1 MKRLFKSRYWKGH
14 QDGFANGVL
23 AGFEA
28 ANYLTLLQLK
38 RIGSTGDNFEAKWE
52 DVLACFPA
60 ETIEKSQAKDV
71 YF

>member
-1 MKRLFKSRYWKGH
+1 MKRLFKSRYWTGFL
-14 QDGFANGVL
+14 DGYDEGVI
-23 AGFEA
+23 AGVDA
-28 ANYLTLLQLK
+28 ANYLTLLHLK

-60 ETIEKSQAKDV
+60 ETVEKINETNV